1 MKVFPGLHIADELRE
16 LLNLVMVEKVSMTKD
31 RSSIRIYIVSP
42 RLIHKKNIY
51 SLEDGIA
58 KQLFPGRILDVKIQ
72 EKYRLSAQYTPRK
85 LFEVSGR
92 ILDVKIQEKYRLSA
106 QYTPRKLFEVYKDS
120 IQTEFKRFG
129 MLEYNILRRAKAEFA
144 AEDSLVMTIEDN
156 LIYRERSKEVA
167 RVLEKIFTERCG
179 LTAEVKFEFTEPPKK
194 EEPAELLY
202 EPFGKETAGED
213 YLSGADAAYLSD
225 AADGQM
231 PWEGGRTAASKE
243 KSGNSAAM
251 SSDKAKKAPE
261 KKAAPAGAPKGQGA
275 EKKKEFGKK
284 TFGEFKKGD
293 GGSGFKRG
301 EGGRPPYRKSEPS
314 VEKSCGWKKESL
326 RAGKSS

>member
-1 MKVFPGLHIADELRE
+1 MEVFPGLHIADELRE

-85 LFEVSGR
+85 LFEV
-92 ILDVKIQEKYRLSA
+92 
-106 QYTPRKLFEVYKDS
+106 YKDS

-156 LIYRERSKEVA
+156 LIYRERV
-167 RVLEKIFTERCG
+167 ERG
-179 LTAEVKFEFTEPPKK
+179 GPGTGKD
-194 EEPAELLY
+194 LY
-202 EPFGKETAGED
+202 RAVR
-213 YLSGADAAYLSD
+213 AY
-225 AADGQM
+225 G
-231 PWEGGRTAASKE
+231 
-243 KSGNSAAM
+243 
-251 SSDKAKKAPE
+251 
-261 KKAAPAGAPKGQGA
+261 
-275 EKKKEFGKK
+275 
-284 TFGEFKKGD
+284 
-293 GGSGFKRG
+293 RG
-301 EGGRPPYRKSEPS
+301 E
-314 VEKSCGWKKESL
+314 V
-326 RAGKSS
+326 